1 MIIYIGC
8 FISKIIIGSCAIAIF
23 IDNPYD
29 RRLGFFIGGAIGIT
43 LSQYITHFI

>member
-1 MIIYIGC
+1 MIMYIGC

-23 IDNPYD
+23 IDNPYN

-43 LSQYITHFI
+43 LSQYVAYFM

>member
-29 RRLGFFIGGAIGIT
+29 RKLGFLIGGAIGIT
-43 LSQYITHFI
+43 LSQYITYFM

>member
-8 FISKIIIGSCAIAIF
+8 FISKIIIGLCAIAIF

-29 RRLGFFIGGAIGIT
+29 KRLGFFIGGAIGIT
-43 LSQYITHFI
+43 LSQYIVHFI

>member
-8 FISKIIIGSCAIAIF
+8 FITKIIIGLCAIAIF
-23 IDNPYD
+23 IDNLYD

-43 LSQYITHFI
+43 LSQYITYFM